1 MAGAPG
7 AARKRPTR
15 PLSWRALW
23 PALPRTPPTGG
34 CIIRRAPYRHDG
46 RRRWAPGRCHAARV
60 PAKTTH
66 PTVRLW
72 GGESPRGAVEG
83 ARTAVVQAA
92 PLPSPDE
99 DSRHPW
105 EWLRVCWLSDATARH
120 ERGAHGDG
128 AWRSAGG
135 VTYLRSG
142 RLSHRV
148 WRGVHPGHGPCVCG
162 RRRCLG
168 GGGGRVL
175 VNGSRPGGAL
185 SQSGNW
191 AVFQRKTRLR
201 FRFTSHGRQYIQYS
215 ERRTTSPWLTRS
227 ASRKQR

>member
-168 GGGGRVL
+168 GGGGA
-175 VNGSRPGGAL
+175 GPGQRQPSWRCAVPVWQLGRFSKKDPPTFQVYL
-185 SQSGNW
+185 SWQ
-191 AVFQRKTRLR
+191 AVYTVQ
-201 FRFTSHGRQYIQYS
+201 
-215 ERRTTSPWLTRS
+215 
-227 ASRKQR
+227 